1 MPATVA
7 ASSGKA
13 KWATPLV
20 AACTVAPPR
29 ASELTSSPVTAL
41 ITCGPVMNMLAV
53 LSVMK
58 TKSVRAGE

>member
-1 MPATVA
+1 MPAIVD

-20 AACTVAPPR
+20 AAWTVAPPK
-29 ASELTSSPVTAL
+29 ASALTSSPVTAFM
-41 ITCGPVMNMLAV
+41 TWGPVMNILAV
-53 LSVMK
+53 LSIMT